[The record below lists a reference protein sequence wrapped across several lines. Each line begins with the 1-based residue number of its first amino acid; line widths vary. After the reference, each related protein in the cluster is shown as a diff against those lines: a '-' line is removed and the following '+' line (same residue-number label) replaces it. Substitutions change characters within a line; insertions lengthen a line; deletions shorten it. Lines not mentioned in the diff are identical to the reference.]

1 MDERTILWILGAVIT
16 LFTAAIVYVLKELAD
31 SRKRIHAKNNDI
43 SKLIVE
49 IQLNAKGVSGM
60 VTANEKSLSETK
72 SIVEQLMTL
81 LNSLSNELSRLS
93 GQLDKR

>member
-1 MDERTILWILGAVIT
+1 MDERIVLWILGAVIT
-16 LFTAAIVYVLKELAD
+16 LFTVAISYVLKELSD
-31 SRKRIHAKNNDI
+31 SRKRIHAKNNDF

-49 IQLNAKGVSGM
+49 IQLNVKGVSGM
-60 VTANEKSLSETK
+60 VAANEKSLNETK
-72 SIVEQLMTL
+72 HIVEQLMTL